1 MCIIYIYIV
10 DSCLLNH
17 VMPAVPHR
25 SLFVTLG
32 RETLIRASAAALV
45 LNFAGESPGGSGRA
59 SGRGPKIAD
68 LYGIYMDL
76 LWDYPRLSHLLIFC
90 CRLEVYT
97 HGKWWSIIRSVKTQA
112 AIEFVCEI
120 HRCTQV
126 HWQHWVTD
134 RADCWVWCLS
144 SKESN
149 GQVSR
154 DQLMGKIGQIDKTCF
169 PEIGVPLN
177 HPC

>member
-1 MCIIYIYIV
+1 
-10 DSCLLNH
+10 
-17 VMPAVPHR
+17 MPAVPHR

-97 HGKWWSIIRSVKTQA
+97 HGK
-112 AIEFVCEI
+112 
-120 HRCTQV
+120 
-126 HWQHWVTD
+126 
-134 RADCWVWCLS
+134 
-144 SKESN
+144 
-149 GQVSR
+149 
-154 DQLMGKIGQIDKTCF
+154 
-169 PEIGVPLN
+169 
-177 HPC
+177 

>member
-1 MCIIYIYIV
+1 MLILIGTVYVYVYIYIHYVYIYIYYCVYIYIMCIIYIYMYIV

-68 LYGIYMDL
+68 LYGIYMDF
-76 LWDYPRLSHLLIFC
+76 LWEYPILSHLLIFC

-97 HGKWWSIIRSVKTQA
+97 HGK
-112 AIEFVCEI
+112 
-120 HRCTQV
+120 
-126 HWQHWVTD
+126 
-134 RADCWVWCLS
+134 
-144 SKESN
+144 
-149 GQVSR
+149 
-154 DQLMGKIGQIDKTCF
+154 
-169 PEIGVPLN
+169 
-177 HPC
+177 